1 MYCSSWRGITHKW
14 AARYLLPVLTIVILT
29 QCHSAPAVL
38 SSLLL
43 VGAGWLTFAAS
54 ARLHTTIWHKVECEQ
69 QAAKL
74 DVGVISF
81 LIAWGGAP
89 TVIVLIGGAYG
100 WLVFVGGTLLAFCT
114 AGMTAFDRWP
124 DSHVIRF
131 DVAIF
136 VLQGI
141 TTFVPVLLECLPSGR
156 STSLEAWCWSGATL
170 FYIGGA
176 AILAFKFP
184 DPSHNHFGYHELWH
198 AAIILAFSCQF
209 HANLSVVVRNGQ

>member
-100 WLVFVGGTLLAFCT
+100 GPAGRQPWGDAGKAMRFVTHMQTPRPAVTKLLKALK
-114 AGMTAFDRWP
+114 R
-124 DSHVIRF
+124 
-131 DVAIF
+131 
-136 VLQGI
+136 
-141 TTFVPVLLECLPSGR
+141 LL
-156 STSLEAWCWSGATL
+156 
-170 FYIGGA
+170 
-176 AILAFKFP
+176 
-184 DPSHNHFGYHELWH
+184 
-198 AAIILAFSCQF
+198 
-209 HANLSVVVRNGQ
+209 